1 MAFLE
6 LLANGIVGKYFST
19 EIPLFVLCYILV
31 AFIAYAL
38 GSINFAII
46 LSKLRHNDDI
56 RRHGSGNAG
65 MTNMLRT
72 YGKTDGILTFLG
84 DALKTALAI
93 FIGMLIVGSAH
104 GGNYAGGLFAI
115 LGHIFPCYYGFK
127 GGKGVVASAMTILML
142 NPAVF
147 GMLILVF
154 VIVVAIWRYISL
166 GSVICAMLYPM
177 LTFAVTRVSD
187 KGPATLFAL
196 VIAILVIVLHKDNIV
211 RLMQG
216 KESKLSFGKKSEK
229 KTYTV
234 KKQKNRK
241 NGK

>member
-1 MAFLE
+1 MA
-6 LLANGIVGKYFST
+6 LLDLLVNGIVGTYFST
-19 EIPLFVLCYILV
+19 EIPFFILCYLLCILV
-31 AFIAYAL
+31 AYCL

-46 LSKLRHNDDI
+46 LSKVRHGDDI

-72 YGKTDGILTFLG
+72 YGKTDGLLTLLG

-93 FIGMLIVGSAH
+93 FIGMILVGSAH

-142 NPAVF
+142 NPKVA
-147 GMLILVF
+147 GLLILTF
-154 VIVVAIWRYISL
+154 VVVVAIWRYISL
-166 GSVICAMLYPM
+166 GSVVCAMLYPM
-177 LTFAVTRVSD
+177 LTYAMTNVAY
-187 KGPATLFAL
+187 KGPSTLFAL
-196 VIAILVIVLHKDNIV
+196 VIAIIVIVLHKDNIV
-211 RLMQG
+211 RLLNG
-216 KESKLSFGKKSEK
+216 KESKLSFGKKNEK

-234 KKQKNRK
+234 KKEKK
-241 NGK
+241 K